1 MKLRRMGI
9 LLMIMSTVACSGAGN
24 SNASAATA
32 ERTVDVVAVEGGSVQ
47 GVETDVDGVQVFK
60 GIPFAGSTAG
70 ENRWRAPQPVEA
82 WEGVRLCDSWGDQVM
97 QNVNL
102 NPVGTFWGDEFYF
115 DPAFAPKASEQGL
128 NLNVFTPAKTPDDK
142 LPVFMY
148 IHGGGNDHG
157 HASEMEFYASQ
168 LAAKGI
174 LVVTV
179 QYRVG
184 LFGGLA
190 LKELSQEN
198 PNGVSGNY
206 CVLDL
211 IKALQWIHEYIA
223 GFGGDP
229 ARITVGGQSA
239 GAMNTTALL
248 SSPLAEGLFQRAI
261 IQSGFRGF
269 LSSQLP
275 PLAKMEADCASAIEA
290 AFGKAMTLEELRT
303 VPAEEFLIRRTPDG
317 SASLYDA
324 ISQIAKWYTLDGYV
338 FTEESVD
345 LLNAG
350 ALNGYDI
357 MIGGT
362 SDEFTSLMGGETAT
376 MPMTEFASKMQAVYG
391 NDYPNVYR
399 PSDEREAYRMHYR
412 SRSDKLLQMFV
423 VSAQVAKIRNDDLD
437 IYTYYFNHTPPGR
450 NAEFYGSYHS
460 SELWYTMSS
469 LRNTPGQRFWTG
481 ADYRMAD
488 TISSYFANFVKTG
501 DPNGPELTQWEQCTA
516 ASGGAFMRWHEGYAY
531 NVTTTPYPMRD
542 ALNRKVVLKSVGM
555 TEADIAR

>member
-1 MKLRRMGI
+1 MKILNVMGI
-9 LLMIMSTVACSGAGN
+9 VMLVCVLSYAGVLFP
-24 SNASAATA
+24 AKA
-32 ERTVDVVAVEGGSVQ
+32 EAEQPVDIVAVEGGQVQ

-70 ENRWRAPQPVEA
+70 ENRWKAPQPVEP
-82 WEGVRLCDSWGDQVM
+82 WEGVRVCDSWGDQVM

-128 NLNVFTPAKTPDDK
+128 NLNVYTPAKTTGDN

-157 HASEMEFYASQ
+157 YASEMEFYASQ

-190 LKELSQEN
+190 LKELSQES

-211 IKALQWIHEYIA
+211 IKALQWINEYIA

-229 ARITVGGQSA
+229 TRVTIGGQSA
-239 GAMNTTALL
+239 GAKNTTALL
-248 SSPLAEGLFQRAI
+248 SSPLAKGLFQRGI
-261 IQSGFRGF
+261 IQSGFSGF
-269 LSSQLP
+269 LGSQIP
-275 PLAKMEADCASAIEA
+275 SLAKMEADCAAVIEA
-290 AFGKAMTLEELRT
+290 AFGKPMTLEELRA
-303 VPAEEFLIRRTPDG
+303 VPAEDFLIRRTPDG

-324 ISQIAKWYTLDGYV
+324 ISKICKWYTLDGYV
-338 FTEESVD
+338 FTEESIN
-345 LLNAG
+345 LLKAG

-362 SDEFTSLMGGETAT
+362 SNEYGSLMGGANNT
-376 MPMTEFASKMQAVYG
+376 MPMTEFAAKMQAVYG
-391 NDYPNVYR
+391 NEYPDVYR
-399 PSDEREAYRMHYR
+399 PSDEREAYRMYLR
-412 SRSDKLLQMFV
+412 SRSDNLLQNFIL
-423 VSAQVAKIRNDDLD
+423 SAELAKQRNDDLD

-450 NAEFYGSYHS
+450 DAEFYGSYHS

-469 LRNTPGQRFWTG
+469 LRNVPGQRFWTD

-501 DPNGPELTQWEQCTA
+501 DPNGSGLTQWEQCTIDT
-516 ASGGAFMRWHEGYAY
+516 GGAFMRWHEGYAY
-531 NVTTTPYPMRD
+531 NVTATPYPSRD
-542 ALNRKVVLKSVGM
+542 ALNRRAVLKSVGM
-555 TEADIAR
+555 TEADITK

>member
-1 MKLRRMGI
+1 MKELITGGI
-9 LLMIMSTVACSGAGN
+9 VMIGCVLFFAGTLFP
-24 SNASAATA
+24 ATA
-32 ERTVDVVAVEGGSVQ
+32 EAEQPVDIVAVEGGQVQ
-47 GVETDVDGVQVFK
+47 GVETDVEGVQVFK

-70 ENRWRAPQPVEA
+70 ENRWKIPQPVES
-82 WEGVRLCDSWGDQVM
+82 WEGVRLCDTWGDQAM

-115 DPAFAPKASEQGL
+115 DPAFAPKASEHGL
-128 NLNVFTPAKTPDDK
+128 NLNVFTPAKTTGDK

-157 HASEMEFYASQ
+157 YASEMEFYASQ

-190 LKELSQEN
+190 LKELSQESQ
-198 PNGVSGNY
+198 NGVSGNY
-206 CVLDL
+206 CILDL
-211 IKALQWIHEYIA
+211 IKALHWIHEYIA

-229 ARITVGGQSA
+229 ARVTIGGQSA

-248 SSPLAEGLFQRAI
+248 SSPLAKGLFQRAI

-269 LSSQLP
+269 LKNQFP
-275 PLAKMEADCASAIEA
+275 PLAKMEADCAAAIEA
-290 AFGKAMTLEELRT
+290 AFGKPMTLAELRAI
-303 VPAEEFLIRRTPDG
+303 PAEDFLIRRTPDG
-317 SASLYDA
+317 SSSLYDA
-324 ISQIAKWYTLDGYV
+324 ISTICKWYTLDGYA
-338 FTEESVD
+338 FTEESVN

-350 ALNGYDI
+350 TLNGYDI

-362 SDEFTSLMGGETAT
+362 SDEYTSLLGGADKT
-376 MPMTEFASKMQAVYG
+376 MSMTEFASKMQAVYG
-391 NDYPNVYR
+391 NEYPNVYR
-399 PSDEREAYRMHYR
+399 PSDERDAYRMYLR
-412 SRSDKLLQMFV
+412 SQSDKLLQIFIL
-423 VSAQVAKIRNDDLD
+423 SAELAKHRNDDLD

-450 NAEFYGSYHS
+450 DSEFYGSYHS

-469 LRNTPGQRFWTG
+469 LRNVPGQRFWTG

-501 DPNGPELTQWEQCTA
+501 DPNGDGLPQWEQCTVET
-516 ASGGAFMRWHEGYAY
+516 GGAFMRWHEGYAY
-531 NVTTTPYPMRD
+531 NVTTTPYPLRD
-542 ALNRKVVLKSVGM
+542 TLNRRVVLKSASM
-555 TEADIAR
+555 TEADITK